1 MPKELA
7 FVPELLHDSP
17 GLRVEGSAGP
27 SKTTLRYIGTAT
39 PAAHFKIDGL
49 ELPLRMNS
57 CSQGEPRAMRLG
69 PGEWLG
75 IGWPCPLAGRL
86 DPALFAVDV
95 SDGLVC
101 FDVGGPLA
109 RALLAAA
116 SSADFDPDAFGPG
129 TAMRTR
135 FARASAIVE
144 CRGPEHFVLYVD
156 RSHSHYAAAW
166 LALNAPRVAAA
177 G

>member
-1 MPKELA
+1 M
-7 FVPELLHDSP
+7 PELLHDST
-17 GLRVEGSAGP
+17 GLRVESSAGP
-27 SKTTLRYIGTAT
+27 PKTTLRYIGTAM
-39 PAAHFKIDGL
+39 PPAHFTIDGL

-57 CSQGEPRAMRLG
+57 SKGEPRAMRLG
-69 PGEWLG
+69 PGEWLV
-75 IGWPCPLAGRL
+75 IGWPCPPADQL
-86 DPALFAVDV
+86 DAALFAVDM

-101 FDVGGPLA
+101 FDVRGPLA

-116 SSADFDPDAFGPG
+116 ASVDFDPDAFGTA

-135 FARASAIVE
+135 FARTSAIVE
-144 CRGPEHFVLYVD
+144 RRGADHFVLYVD
-156 RSHSHYAAAW
+156 RSYSHYAAAW